1 MLKFLTYD
9 DVMKAIEQD
18 IIDHR
23 LNTTPRNKNSIS
35 LRPLI
40 YNCIREVYFEI
51 YDCERKPPENL
62 DFSKS
67 YYWTGPIGSALH
79 EKIQSLL
86 QLEGQEYTEKL
97 MTFES
102 FGPDLYVRSK
112 CDGIDLRDPNN
123 IILYEFKTKDKMP
136 NQPYHEELLQNLLS
150 VFFFRRECNL
160 NIKGSSMIYIDRQDP
175 YNIEFFNY
183 DFFDITS
190 PIYLDASKE
199 LAPIFEK
206 VTELLKSI
214 RSNTPPSM
222 ESKYIKKFAYGK
234 FKCTECPYKAI
245 CQKTGNWDINDR
257 SKLKEEV
264 EESTQK

>member
-160 NIKGSSMIYIDRQDP
+160 DIRGSSMVYINRKDP
-175 YNIEFFNY
+175 FDIRFYNY
-183 DFFDITS
+183 DFFDKES
-190 PIYLDASKE
+190 DIYLDVGKE
-199 LAPIFEK
+199 LSDTFEK
-206 VTELLKSI
+206 IQELLKYMKAGC
-214 RSNTPPSM
+214 PPPM
-222 ESKYIKKFAYGK
+222 DSKFVKTMAYGK
-234 FKCTECPYKAI
+234 SKCKECAYRGVCGVLP
-245 CQKTGNWDINDR
+245 
-257 SKLKEEV
+257 
-264 EESTQK
+264 